1 MAGRMLKMFSTG
13 IVSVKPT
20 PALTLAV
27 LIGVGSW
34 VALATLFK
42 LPVSTTHGIVGAL
55 VGAGLVFAPGSVNFA
70 SLLARFALPL
80 LLSIGVSYSISATLN
95 FLLRR
100 IPECTCF
107 QLQAFET
114 GAFQLSQ
121 VVVMQNT
128 VAECKTHS
136 GFIAI
141 HINQLHWLSSGLVG
155 VARGLNDTPKIV
167 ALAVTTVGIAGV
179 SNITFLML
187 VAFAMFAGGMAASK
201 RIARRMGEDIVKM
214 DPREGALANLT
225 TSTLV
230 ALGANFGW
238 PMSTTHVS
246 TGAITGIVRTDR
258 DRLKG
263 NTLRDFVLAWI
274 LTPPATAL
282 LAAGSYLTINW
293 LVRQSSNS

>member
-1 MAGRMLKMFSTG
+1 M
-13 IVSVKPT
+13 
-20 PALTLAV
+20 
-27 LIGVGSW
+27 GV
-34 VALATLFK
+34 AT
-42 LPVSTTHGIVGAL
+42 
-55 VGAGLVFAPGSVNFA
+55 
-70 SLLARFALPL
+70 
-80 LLSIGVSYSISATLN
+80 
-95 FLLRR
+95 
-100 IPECTCF
+100 
-107 QLQAFET
+107 
-114 GAFQLSQ
+114 
-121 VVVMQNT
+121 
-128 VAECKTHS
+128 

-141 HINQLHWLSSGLVG
+141 HVNQLHWLSSGLVG

-167 ALAVTTVGIAGV
+167 ALSVTTVGIAGM
-179 SNITFLML
+179 SNITCLML

-263 NTLRDFVLAWI
+263 STLRDFVLAWI

-282 LAAGSYLTINW
+282 LAAGSYLTLIW
-293 LVRQSSNS
+293 LAS